1 MKTSKRYSDAE
12 KLRII
17 KEFELSGTSMERIQK
32 IYGLGHCTLSRWI
45 TKFGLLNNQ
54 TTPSA
59 KKMNHTDKKTKAADS
74 LSERILETRVKQ
86 LEEELKKEKL
96 RSLAYKTMIE
106 IAEEELGI
114 DISKKAG
121 AKQ

>member
-1 MKTSKRYSDAE
+1 MKTSKRYCDAE

-17 KEFELSGTSMERIQK
+17 KEFELSGTSMERFQK

-54 TTPSA
+54 TTPSV
-59 KKMNHTDKKTKAADS
+59 KKMNHTDKKTKAANS
-74 LSERILETRVKQ
+74 LSERILEARVKQ